1 MDDVTAAKVLIN
13 CLDLTSLGEHDT
25 EYQIEDLC
33 DRAETP
39 FGHVAA
45 VCIWPKFIP
54 VARKKLKKSPVKIAT
69 VVNFPHGG
77 ADLQKLKNEIKT
89 ALKLGADEIDAVFP
103 YHAFLDGDLNS
114 CERFLETITETCGEA
129 TTKIILETGELSKAT
144 KIAQATQMCLD
155 HGVGF
160 IKTSTGKSPVSAT
173 PEAAN
178 IILETI
184 AASRRKAGF
193 KASGGIRTID
203 EAKKYLTLSQNIMG
217 NRWIDPEHLRI
228 GASSLLN
235 NLLQVI
241 KQGY

>member
-13 CLDLTSLGEHDT
+13 CLDLTSLGENDT
-25 EYQIEDLC
+25 EYQVEDLC
-33 DRAETP
+33 NRAETP
-39 FGHVAA
+39 YGHVAA
-45 VCIWPKFIP
+45 VCIWPRFIP
-54 VARKKLKKSPVKIAT
+54 VAKKKLKKSPVKIAT
-69 VVNFPHGG
+69 VVNFPHGST
-77 ADLQKLKNEIKT
+77 DLHKLKTEIKE

-103 YHAFLDGDLNS
+103 YHAFLDKDFDA
-114 CERFLETITETCGEA
+114 CERFLETITETCGET
-129 TTKIILETGELSKAT
+129 TTKIILETGELAHAAQIAAAT
-144 KIAQATQMCLD
+144 EMCLE

-160 IKTSTGKSPVSAT
+160 IKTSTGKTPVSAT

-184 AASRRKAGF
+184 ASSRRKAGF
-193 KASGGIRTID
+193 KASGGIRTIE

-228 GASSLLN
+228 GASSLLD